1 MKMISKVELHLA
13 TIIKKKE
20 NYGLNEVTLQLDE
33 VMSCIKHLFLKITQE
48 KRKRGNAQ
56 VNSGKKRLGRLPL
69 SLTRGSIECRLQ
81 EHNTVLYS
89 GEATPYIG
97 DDLKAYPRET
107 GRDFFV
113 NLHLVKG
120 VKAGIN
126 AKLSSNALL
135 DEVSITIHRKSL
147 TNSKEK
153 QKNERSLQ
161 KRIKSF
167 ALWILLLIQTSLV
180 SAEDKGVLGEVFP
193 IIEDDLLEV
202 IQNKLG
208 ALEKDGTLKSHQQQ
222 IQQQIEKGI
231 KRPVPVKNLKTTQT
245 AGQTLFDP
253 SIIVPYDLK
262 DHQGRVFQKA
272 GTKVNPLTMRS
283 LSKPLLFIDGD
294 DQAQIEWA
302 LSEHKANRSVK
313 IILTSGAPLEL
324 SEKYNLPFYF
334 DQDGVLTT
342 KLGIKEVPSRVSQ
355 QDLYLSVE
363 SIPVTTDLGK
373 DK

>member
-1 MKMISKVELHLA
+1 MKTHSKIWLLLA
-13 TIIKKKE
+13 TIIDNVQKK
-20 NYGLNEVTLQLDE
+20 YGLSEVTQQLDE
-33 VMSCIKHLFLKITQE
+33 VIYFIKHFFLKITQE
-48 KRKRGNAQ
+48 KRKRVNAQ
-56 VNSGKKRLGRLPL
+56 INSGKKGLGRLPL
-69 SLTRGSIECRLQ
+69 RLT
-81 EHNTVLYS
+81 
-89 GEATPYIG
+89 
-97 DDLKAYPRET
+97 
-107 GRDFFV
+107 
-113 NLHLVKG
+113 
-120 VKAGIN
+120 
-126 AKLSSNALL
+126 
-135 DEVSITIHRKSL
+135 RKSL
-147 TNSKEK
+147 INSKEK

-161 KRIKSF
+161 KIIKSF
-167 ALWILLLIQTSLV
+167 ALWILLLIPTSLV

-208 ALEKDGTLKSHQQQ
+208 GLEKDGTLKSHQQQ

-231 KRPVPVKNLKTTQT
+231 KRPVPVKNLTTAQT
-245 AGQTLFDP
+245 ASQTLFDP
-253 SIIVPYDLK
+253 SIIVPHDLK

-302 LSEHKANRSVK
+302 LSEHKANQLVK

-363 SIPVTTDLGK
+363 SIPVNATHLGK
-373 DK
+373 EVK